1 MRSILLLRLLP
12 LLLTLFLADIAGAQS
27 ALVGKRLISVGDS
40 ATRARDAAGDPD
52 RLDKIPGDEAQPPM
66 EIWTYQRKGRVI
78 TLWLVQDKV
87 VQVEDKRAAGESR
100 D

>member
-12 LLLTLFLADIAGAQS
+12 LLLTLLLADIAGAQS